1 VNSDEITFTYE
12 PRCKICRSQHR
23 SAIDGMLLDSVSQAE
38 VLRYWNG
45 ERRTNWLSPS
55 GVSRHARRHLD
66 RRFKD
71 MSLFD
76 SLPFLELGRS
86 KPRQREVLE
95 AILDGGL
102 AALNA
107 GIVVVEPRDM
117 LAAWEQHENVEL
129 RDADRALQR
138 LLRHFD
144 LFRQALEVHIP
155 LHIQEA
161 VLDDY
166 VRLVEESADRHE
178 WED

>member
-1 VNSDEITFTYE
+1 
-12 PRCKICRSQHR
+12 
-23 SAIDGMLLDSVSQAE
+23 
-38 VLRYWNG
+38 
-45 ERRTNWLSPS
+45 
-55 GVSRHARRHLD
+55 
-66 RRFKD
+66 

-95 AILDGGL
+95 AIIDGGL

-117 LAAWEQHENVEL
+117 LAAWEQRENVEL
-129 RDADRALQR
+129 RDAVRALQR
-138 LLRHFD
+138 LLRRFA

-155 LHIQEA
+155 FHIQEA